1 MKKTIYLLLAVLMVV
16 SLFAGCAAPAA
27 TPAAETAEATAAPV
41 DTATQE
47 PAAEAKKLV
56 VMTISNQQNEFIIG
70 MGNSFKQVGEE
81 AGYEIR
87 LLDAN
92 TDPTVQLSQ
101 IESAIT
107 AGACAIFLEPCS
119 FDGLTSGLQMANEAG
134 IPVFTIHNGVSA
146 TDLITSAI
154 YVDVNNGGVLK
165 MQKVADDLG
174 GKGDIAILTGTIGQD
189 TTNQIC
195 GGYDEVLAKYP
206 DIKVIFE
213 GEGNWGAADAA
224 PLAEN
229 WIASGKHLDA
239 IVCNNDGMALGVLPV
254 LRSTDN
260 IGKIKLYGLDATA
273 EGLKAIKA
281 GEMTAS
287 IAVDAHA
294 EIVKAFELVGVL
306 LGGGTVEKEYIIPC
320 QLVDISNVD
329 DYIK

>member
-1 MKKTIYLLLAVLMVV
+1 MKKTIHLLLAVLMVV

-27 TPAAETAEATAAPV
+27 QPAEATAAADASA
-41 DTATQE
+41 DTAAQA
-47 PAAEAKKLV
+47 PAEEAKKLV

-81 AGYEIR
+81 QGYEVR

-107 AGACAIFLEPCS
+107 EGAVAIFLEPCS
-119 FDGLTSGLQMANEAG
+119 FDGLTSGLQMAKEAG

-154 YVDVNNGGVLK
+154 YVDVHNGGVLK

-206 DIKVIFE
+206 DINVIFE

-306 LGGGTVEKEYIIPC
+306 LGGGTVETEYIIPC

-329 DYIK
+329 DYMK